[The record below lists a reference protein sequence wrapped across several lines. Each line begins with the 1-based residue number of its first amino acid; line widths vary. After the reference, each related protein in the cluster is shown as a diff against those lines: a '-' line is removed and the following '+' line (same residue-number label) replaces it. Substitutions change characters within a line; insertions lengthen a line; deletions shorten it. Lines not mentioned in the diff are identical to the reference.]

1 MSNYTVTT
9 DFGAKDSRPSGS
21 SDKLIKGSEFT
32 TEFDNIATAVATKAD
47 TASPTFTGNVS
58 LGDNVKLKVGTGNDL
73 EIYHDGTHSYVADV
87 GTGDLILTGNNN
99 LLLKKETTG
108 ETYINCI
115 ADGAVE
121 IKYNNSTK
129 FATTSSGVDITG
141 TLETDDLEV
150 DLSGDGV
157 VAVFKKDDST
167 VGSARVDSAGSGST
181 FSLGNGDVALS
192 FVNGA
197 GVDYVAPSNVTTG
210 AARDDAIDLGASSA
224 RFDDIYATNG
234 TIQTSDRNDKQDI
247 AELTEAEER
256 VAVACKGLIRKFKW
270 RSSVEE
276 KGDNARYHFGV
287 IAQDVQAAFAAE
299 GLDAGDYGLFISN
312 TWTDDEGVEQTRLG
326 VRYSEL
332 LAFIIGGL

>member
-9 DFGAKDSRPSGS
+9 NFGAKDSLSSG
-21 SDKLIKGSEFT
+21 DAAKLIKGSEFT

-47 TASPTFTGNVS
+47 IASPTFTGNVS

-150 DLSGDGV
+150 DRSGDGV

-167 VGSARVDSAGSGST
+167 VGSVRVDSAGSGST

-276 KGDNARYHFGV
+276 KGDNARYHFGI

>member
-150 DLSGDGV
+150 DRSGDGV

>member
-9 DFGAKDSRPSGS
+9 NFGAKDSLSSG
-21 SDKLIKGSEFT
+21 DAAKLIKGSEFT

-47 TASPTFTGNVS
+47 IASPTFTGNVS

-150 DLSGDGV
+150 DRSGDGV

-167 VGSARVDSAGSGST
+167 VGSVRVDSAGSGST

-234 TIQTSDRNDKQDI
+234 T
-247 AELTEAEER
+247 
-256 VAVACKGLIRKFKW
+256 
-270 RSSVEE
+270 
-276 KGDNARYHFGV
+276 
-287 IAQDVQAAFAAE
+287 
-299 GLDAGDYGLFISN
+299 
-312 TWTDDEGVEQTRLG
+312 
-326 VRYSEL
+326 
-332 LAFIIGGL
+332 